1 MLPPGYL
8 NLKRKDIMAATN
20 GTTAAAAADGKQQPL
35 TFSATYT
42 SPANEPFAV
51 TEALPAPATTSV
63 DDKTKY
69 LADLKE
75 RISSVQER
83 VNQELTA
90 RMEQDKARDAAT
102 SGKAAVDD
110 AKEEENYG
118 EEVQEEED

>member
-1 MLPPGYL
+1 
-8 NLKRKDIMAATN
+8 MAATN
-20 GTTAAAAADGKQQPL
+20 GNTAAAADGKQQPL
-35 TFSATYT
+35 TLSATYA

-51 TEALPAPATTSV
+51 TESLPAPATTGV
-63 DDKTKY
+63 GDKTKY